1 MAEQVITGNVIQFE
15 KKEDGIIYAQIAI
28 DSEYSIKAEEILSGD
43 RIPVVVARLNN
54 EDVKKKSGPYGQYA
68 KALVQS
74 GFFRSPVLWN
84 VVGSDVQYLT
94 WLKKQRCAFTGEY
107 GHEDNPIVAAHVR
120 RVSNGSGMGI
130 KPPFSAIPLNNFHH
144 QQQHL
149 HGEDSINNESWWST
163 QRIKHVEKW
172 ALERF
177 RYLLK
182 EQFGVESLTWLS
194 PDLMFKLSTENN
206 FYHIVPA
213 IYKART

>member
-1 MAEQVITGNVIQFE
+1 MSEQVITGNVIEFE
-15 KKEDGIIYAQIAI
+15 KRSDGIVYAQIAI
-28 DSEYSIKAEEILSGD
+28 DSEYSVKAEEILSGK

-68 KALVQS
+68 RALVQS

-84 VVGSDVQYLT
+84 AVGTDGQYLT

-149 HGEDSINNESWWST
+149 HGEDSINDSRWWNS
-163 QRIKHVEKW
+163 QRIKYVERW
-172 ALERF
+172 AIERF
-177 RYLLK
+177 RALIK
-182 EQFGVESLTWLS
+182 DQFNVESLTWLS
-194 PDLMFKLSTENN
+194 PDLMSRLAHAND

-213 IYKART
+213 VYKART